1 MNSRVSTK
9 ARLAALAVVALFGI
23 AACSS
28 GNDNGSSSGSGN
40 GSGNGT
46 GKGNGGGGPMQV
58 GEDGTSNFDAAAL
71 DEQLAGFPIAE
82 LTEAELAG
90 LARMREEEKLAH
102 DVYTTLGEQWN
113 LQIFGNIASSEST
126 HTAAVK
132 TLLDRYGLDD
142 PSDGMA
148 VGEFSDPAM
157 QSLYD
162 TLVTQG
168 SESLVAALTVGATIE
183 DLDIADLQTL
193 ATDTPDI
200 ALVYANLEKGS
211 RNHLRAFTKQLDK
224 HGATYTPTQLPQ
236 EQYEAIIDSDMERGS
251 GG

>member
-1 MNSRVSTK
+1 MHSRTTPF
-9 ARLAALAVVALFGI
+9 ARLVAVAVVALFGI
-23 AACSS
+23 TACSS
-28 GNDNGSSSGSGN
+28 DNDGSGSGN
-40 GSGNGT
+40 GNGNGNGNGSGN
-46 GKGNGGGGPMQV
+46 GPMQV
-58 GEDGTSNFDAAAL
+58 GEDGTSNFDGTAL
-71 DEQLAGFPIAE
+71 SEQLAGLPIAE
-82 LTEAELAG
+82 LTDTELAG
-90 LARMREEEKLAH
+90 LAQMREEEKLAH
-102 DVYTTLGEQWN
+102 DVYATLGDQWG
-113 LQIFGNIASSEST
+113 LRVFSNIAASEST

-132 TLLDRYGLDD
+132 TLLDRYGLAD
-142 PSDGMA
+142 PSDGLA
-148 VGEFSDPAM
+148 AGEFSDPAM

-162 TLVTQG
+162 TLVAQG

-224 HGATYTPTQLPQ
+224 NGATYTPAHITQ